1 MEHRSTNLVAVAP
14 DRTRE
19 GGVEEEEA
27 GGRRAEGRML
37 PRTTGAIVITVA
49 ASGASERVKDRGR
62 KGRKP

>member
-1 MEHRSTNLVAVAP
+1 VEHRSTNLVAVAP

-19 GGVEEEEA
+19 GGVEEEA